1 VRVRVPCEMC
11 YTEPDEVRARNVS
24 SGKWEVLSAHGDKQL
39 FHNGVSF
46 GLPSLRRGETLGCE
60 RGK

>member
-1 VRVRVPCEMC
+1 MC
-11 YTEPDEVRARNVS
+11 YIEPVEMRARIVG
-24 SGKWEVLSAHGDKQL
+24 SGKWEVLNAYGDKQL
-39 FHNGVSF
+39 YHNGVSF